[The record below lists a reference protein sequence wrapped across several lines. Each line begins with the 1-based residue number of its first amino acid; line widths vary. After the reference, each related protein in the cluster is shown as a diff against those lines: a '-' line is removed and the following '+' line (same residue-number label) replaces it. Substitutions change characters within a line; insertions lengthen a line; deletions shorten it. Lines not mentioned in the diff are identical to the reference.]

1 MRTGSILIM
10 LAVLVLG
17 CAEVENDERRPME
30 EQGIKSMSISD
41 DSTILS
47 ESVPKFAP
55 VAGFGDGASMAAK
68 IEEVIGEPLGADAEV
83 TATTVAAE
91 TEAFVVDVD
100 AERGAFLIRAK
111 ATFPM
116 VESDGWASREE
127 VFTAAENVLNTLGVT
142 DAETATTADLHGQF
156 KAIDGEPEEPVA
168 LARKVFVD
176 RTIGGVPVLGDRL
189 VVSFGMD
196 GSFRG
201 LHGRWTPVDVAGS
214 VLEVAMDTGEIE
226 ALVAGSMG
234 YGAETTAMVRTVLVP
249 DGIESLAEEG
259 DVGPYPKALRLAWEA
274 GVDTMGPDGPSFTAW
289 QIVRPPVAAKEV
301 GE

>member
-1 MRTGSILIM
+1 M
-10 LAVLVLG
+10 LAALASG
-17 CAEVENDERRPME
+17 CVEVDSATHESMNER
-30 EQGIKSMSISD
+30 GSMNVSIAS
-41 DSTILS
+41 DSTIVS

-55 VAGFGDGASMAAK
+55 VTGFGDGATMAAK
-68 IEEVIGEPLGADAEV
+68 IEEVIGESLGAEAEV

-91 TEAFVVDVD
+91 TEAFIVDVD
-100 AERGAFLIRAK
+100 AERGVFLIRAK
-111 ATFPM
+111 ATYPM
-116 VESDGWASREE
+116 VESDEWASREE
-127 VFTAAENVLNTLGVT
+127 VFTAAESILNTLGVT

-176 RTIGGVPVLGDRL
+176 RTIGGVPVVGDRL

-214 VLEVAMDTGEIE
+214 VLKVAMDTGEIE
-226 ALVAGSMG
+226 ELVAGSMG

-274 GVDTMGPDGPSFTAW
+274 GVDTVGPDGPSFTAW
-289 QIVRPPVAAKEV
+289 QIVRPPVAAEEV
-301 GE
+301 VK